1 MAKDITNVLTAY
13 EKFIQAGVDF
23 QSLCN
28 EDDFKNYLY
37 TVQDYENKKPVS
49 KLFLAAINTPKLF
62 RKETENFINEVI
74 RASGLEQTDPAL
86 REKFKKFVYS
96 WKRLL
101 VEIQKI
107 PDDSRADLVS
117 YLKNINKN
125 PEPAFSL
132 VEELRSYENLWD

>member
-1 MAKDITNVLTAY
+1 MKDITNILAAY

-23 QSLCN
+23 QNLCN

-62 RKETENFINEVI
+62 RKETENFIKEVI
-74 RASGLEQTDPAL
+74 RASGLEQTDPTL

-101 VEIQKI
+101 IEIKKI
-107 PDDSRADLVS
+107 PDEDRTELVA
-117 YLKNINKN
+117 YLKNVTKA
-125 PEPAFSL
+125 PVFAL
-132 VEELRSYENLWD
+132 AEEFKVYDQLWD